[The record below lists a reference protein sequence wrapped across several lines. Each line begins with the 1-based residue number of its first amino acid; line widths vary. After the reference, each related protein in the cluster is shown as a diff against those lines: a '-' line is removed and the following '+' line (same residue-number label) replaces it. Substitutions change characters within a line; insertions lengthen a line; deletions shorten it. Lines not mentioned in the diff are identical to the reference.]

1 MTNEWQIISIF
12 ICATKTKK
20 REIANIEFIY
30 LYKGKLIVIVVIIAI
45 FHLISLIFCSFC
57 DLYVQKK
64 PVISL
69 MVILLLIFS
78 VLLSISRFPLFL
90 FFME

>member
-12 ICATKTKK
+12 ICASKTKK

-45 FHLISLIFCSFC
+45 FFI
-57 DLYVQKK
+57 
-64 PVISL
+64 
-69 MVILLLIFS
+69 
-78 VLLSISRFPLFL
+78 
-90 FFME
+90 

>member
-1 MTNEWQIISIF
+1 MANNIDIF

-45 FHLISLIFCSFC
+45 FSFNIV
-57 DLYVQKK
+57 D
-64 PVISL
+64 
-69 MVILLLIFS
+69 ILL
-78 VLLSISRFPLFL
+78 FL
-90 FFME
+90 